1 MKERIITALIAGAI
15 FITTLI
21 YGQHWIVDGLLL
33 FIGLVSAAEW
43 ANLLAL
49 PQPKKGF
56 FIFLV
61 GALTL
66 AALQVPLLAKTLIAL
81 VATGWLCTVPWLL
94 YKYERGQTLQ
104 ITDKHIAGTGIA
116 SLAAFVA
123 AVDLVYGHLGS
134 WGTLALFLIIWVS
147 DSVAYFVGRKWGK
160 TPLAPHVSPKKTREG
175 LLGGVGSALL
185 LALLFLLFFD
195 LPGSKALFL
204 VLSVL
209 AVFYG
214 VLGDLWESVLK
225 RRAGL
230 KDSGRIL
237 PGHGGM
243 LDRIDSWLSAFPIW
257 ALAFL

>member
-1 MKERIITALIAGAI
+1 MCSYDL
-15 FITTLI
+15 
-21 YGQHWIVDGLLL
+21 
-33 FIGLVSAAEW
+33 
-43 ANLLAL
+43 
-49 PQPKKGF
+49 
-56 FIFLV
+56 
-61 GALTL
+61 
-66 AALQVPLLAKTLIAL
+66 
-81 VATGWLCTVPWLL
+81 
-94 YKYERGQTLQ
+94 TLQ

-123 AVDLVYGHLGS
+123 AVDLVYGQLGS

-204 VLSVL
+204 LLSVL